1 MKKTKLN
8 EQLRSKALKSL
19 NLLDTSNEQELDDIV
34 YLASQICQTPM
45 AAISLIDDNRQWFKA
60 ELGLNIKETAR
71 DISFCERTINQEG
84 TLIIEDAL
92 KHKDFTSNPLVL
104 DYPNIKFY
112 AGHPILEPKSM
123 LPIGTLCVL
132 DHNPRSLTQEQ
143 IKALKILAKQVEFHL
158 KLRLRFEDMAYDKS
172 NSILKLTKEI
182 AHDLN
187 TPLTVISLTS
197 NQIVN
202 LLEQQTPDF
211 EKAKTKS
218 RTIDSTVK
226 KMSEIILKLKRIYQ

>member
-19 NLLDTSNEQELDDIV
+19 NILDTSNEQELDDIV
-34 YLASQICQTPM
+34 FLASQICQTPM

-71 DISFCERTINQEG
+71 DISFCEQTINQED
-84 TLIIEDAL
+84 TLIIENAL
-92 KHKDFTSNPLVL
+92 KHQDFINNPLVL

-112 AGHPILEPKSM
+112 AGHPILEPKTL

-132 DHNPRSLTQEQ
+132 DHIPRSLTKEQ
-143 IKALKILAKQVEFHL
+143 IKSLQILAKQVEFKL
-158 KLRLRFEDMAYDKS
+158 KLRLRFENMEDDKT
-172 NSILKLTKEI
+172 NSLLKLTKEI

-187 TPLTVISLTS
+187 TPLTIISLSS

-202 LLEQQTPDF
+202 LLEQQAPDF

-218 RTIDSTVK
+218 KVIDSTVK
-226 KMSEIILKLKRIYQ
+226 KMSEIILKLKSIYQ